1 MDDNY
6 KSFVHSFLK
15 SELIWICFQLSRKNV
30 TSLNYIQQRFQST
43 LSFLKQI
50 ITNYPTTNEENN
62 HSDWNR
68 YLQLF
73 FTVIAFTRDSLHGL
87 GEHDLTYMLIF
98 SFYDVF
104 PELSVQSIHYI
115 LHPLTNDLNN
125 VNIGSWRDTKY
136 LCKYVY
142 EMTFQTDH
150 PIITYCIS
158 LMNRQLHTDLQTWK
172 FSSNPYSKYHISN
185 IAKHI
190 PREKSRF
197 GWLFDKLA
205 IHWVTTHKPYI
216 LQTPTSLFSNKRAI
230 SKSKSIYRKII
241 SYLNKALHT
250 PQISFCKKKSIDIQ
264 DLTIHTYI
272 KNQHIIHHNEL
283 YSTLSHDFIQNIKT
297 NPDQHFFY
305 YSGCHYSQV
314 PIEHIIKKSI
324 YLYKNKSVN
333 ASEESLLNNLWN
345 LYFVKKY
352 NVTPSLIPIIDV
364 SNTINSDSFYAALGN
379 AILLSSIS
387 SFENRLI
394 AVDKFPTW
402 IQFQPDQTIVQKVH
416 HFMSS
421 IYNMSNT
428 FSNFTNVFSL
438 LSTTIQ
444 QTTSQLQNNDQ
455 FAPLHQ
461 PIKFVLISQF
471 QKNNLE
477 DTYLSF
483 TQSFPS
489 SSVTVPTHLIMWNF
503 SHDHIIELNNFF
515 ELNNVT
521 FISGF
526 SPNAIYSLINH
537 QEKDSHYDY
546 LLHVLSNNRYKLFSA
561 FVKNNL

>member
-15 SELIWICFQLSRKNV
+15 SELIWICFQLSRKNG

-264 DLTIHTYI
+264 DLTINTYI

-305 YSGCHYSQV
+305 YSGCHYSQI
-314 PIEHIIKKSI
+314 PIEYIIKKSI

-428 FSNFTNVFSL
+428 FSNFANVFSL

-489 SSVTVPTHLIMWNF
+489 SSITVPTHLIMWNF
-503 SHDHIIELNNFF
+503 SNDHIIELNNFF

>member
-15 SELIWICFQLSRKNV
+15 SELIWICFQLSRKNG
-30 TSLNYIQQRFQST
+30 TSLNYIQHRFQST

-264 DLTIHTYI
+264 DLTINTYI

-305 YSGCHYSQV
+305 YSGCHYSQI
-314 PIEHIIKKSI
+314 PIEYIIKKSI

-428 FSNFTNVFSL
+428 FSNFANVFSL

-489 SSVTVPTHLIMWNF
+489 SSITVPTHLIMWNF
-503 SHDHIIELNNFF
+503 SNDHIIELNNFF

>member
-15 SELIWICFQLSRKNV
+15 SELIWICFQLSRKNG
-30 TSLNYIQQRFQST
+30 TSLNYIQHRFQST

-98 SFYDVF
+98 SFYNVF

-297 NPDQHFFY
+297 N
-305 YSGCHYSQV
+305 
-314 PIEHIIKKSI
+314 I
-324 YLYKNKSVN
+324 
-333 ASEESLLNNLWN
+333 
-345 LYFVKKY
+345 
-352 NVTPSLIPIIDV
+352 
-364 SNTINSDSFYAALGN
+364 
-379 AILLSSIS
+379 
-387 SFENRLI
+387 
-394 AVDKFPTW
+394 
-402 IQFQPDQTIVQKVH
+402 
-416 HFMSS
+416 
-421 IYNMSNT
+421 
-428 FSNFTNVFSL
+428 
-438 LSTTIQ
+438 
-444 QTTSQLQNNDQ
+444 
-455 FAPLHQ
+455 
-461 PIKFVLISQF
+461 
-471 QKNNLE
+471 
-477 DTYLSF
+477 
-483 TQSFPS
+483 
-489 SSVTVPTHLIMWNF
+489 
-503 SHDHIIELNNFF
+503 
-515 ELNNVT
+515 
-521 FISGF
+521 
-526 SPNAIYSLINH
+526 
-537 QEKDSHYDY
+537 
-546 LLHVLSNNRYKLFSA
+546 
-561 FVKNNL
+561 